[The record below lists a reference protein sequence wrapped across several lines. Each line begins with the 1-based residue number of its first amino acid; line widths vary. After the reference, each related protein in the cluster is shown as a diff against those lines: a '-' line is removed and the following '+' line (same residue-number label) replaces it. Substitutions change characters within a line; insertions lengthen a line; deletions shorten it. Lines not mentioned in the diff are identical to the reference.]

1 MPHIPVLLKKTID
14 LLEPRPGEVFA
25 DGTLGGGGHAWEII
39 SRLSPGGKFLGLD
52 LDGNLLEKAKSR
64 LEKKAEENNLQVE
77 LAFINRNF
85 AHLAEILAE
94 LGWGRLDGLLLDL
107 GWSSDQLKGKG
118 FSFRAD
124 EPLIMRYDDY
134 EEGLTA
140 KRFLNE
146 FSEESI
152 AKVLRKYGEEDY
164 AKEIAGAIV
173 ARRKIKPIES
183 TFELA
188 EIIKQARPSLKKKI
202 HPATKTF
209 LAIRV
214 FVNGELESLEK
225 LLNSLPEIMKPNG
238 RVAVI
243 SFHSLEDKI
252 VRSKFKEL
260 AEKGLVNLANLQPI
274 RPDETEVQKNP
285 RSRSAKL
292 RAVVFR

>member
-14 LLEPRPGEVFA
+14 LLEPRSGEVFA

-64 LEKKAEENNLQVE
+64 LEKKAEENNLQAE

>member
-64 LEKKAEENNLQVE
+64 LEKKAEENNLQAE